1 MFYFL
6 TKKCGALCQPVVGW
20 MLGGVSTA
28 QLLSTMV
35 LLWSLLAT
43 ALTIVQAKKDYE
55 TKSFR
60 GFYNDRICGTV
71 FTDRCRDHSKRII
84 CGSNYCA
91 ELAPY
96 HAVLNMKTRLGSNR
110 FRRDGSRRVVDSG
123 GPKKFQVKNK
133 EWHYDLSASSDL
145 RNKSFEQLC

>member
-123 GPKKFQVKNK
+123 GPKKFQVENK
-133 EWHYDLSASSDL
+133 EWHYY
-145 RNKSFEQLC
+145 